1 MEYLTNSLKTIFNI
15 DNNTSATLIVALTV
29 FILGFLFTGL
39 SKSIVA
45 YRYRR
50 NYRKIFKEMINEIIL
65 CTKKQSNNLKNLVDT
80 LSIENKNYFKLK
92 KQNIN
97 LLNNFSQIP
106 FDTFYSAYFKGFEN
120 LCKRKKLTAF
130 NKTFGL
136 TDSLL
141 KNENQIITELNNCI
155 NSFNKHADKWNDSS
169 EKVRLNIE
177 NIRLALDGKSVLR
190 NIGDFFQAIDQT
202 VYDWEKLNNRSQYFI
217 AYSQL
222 IKPMLDLYAKNEN
235 NDVVRI
241 SKMLLD
247 SLMDSEYH
255 YLTMKRT
262 LGFYRELFTKF
273 EYQYK
278 YTSRLLN
285 KINLI
290 LN

>member
-80 LSIENKNYFKLK
+80 LSIENKDYFKLK

-141 KNENQIITELNNCI
+141 KNENQIINELNNCV

-177 NIRLALDGKSVLR
+177 NIRLALDGESVPR

-202 VYDWEKLNNRSQYFI
+202 VYDWGKLNNRSQYFI

-262 LGFYRELFTKF
+262 LEFYRELFTKF